1 MTMLMGTGNRLAEKE
16 TAFTRIVIADLFPAA
31 GEEGDE
37 PALGDHLQVDDEVEV
52 MRMQVFADLS
62 PVGELIDAF
71 PVDEVDF
78 IDPRLA
84 GKDPRKGR
92 MYGPGDPCIGIGLAK
107 GVEGGKRVDNVS

>member
-1 MTMLMGTGNRLAEKE
+1 MLMGTGNRLAEKE

-37 PALGDHLQVDDEVEV
+37 PALGDHLQVNDEVEV
-52 MRMQVFADLS
+52 MRMQIFADLS
-62 PVGELIDAF
+62 PVGELLDAL

-92 MYGPGDPCIGIGLAK
+92 MYGPGDPGIGIGLAK
-107 GVEGGKRVDNVS
+107 GVEGGERVDNVS